1 MTDKD
6 IKDYC
11 KNCDVEPPAMRF
23 KCPECEYNPDK
34 EPIIIDGIN
43 VVDCNY
49 IIDYDPTKKQGTWG
63 GAIHKGACKI
73 YSKDCKHNPDCYFKQ
88 LARKTEECERSL
100 KRISDLEERII
111 NHSNEIEEYCSRL
124 ADKNKEC
131 EELKERLVKTEE
143 DLKYQCVDCMNVKSD
158 HYRKALEGIEKVINN
173 ILNSCLGRNTVSCRP
188 AHNVCGD
195 LINIL
200 DIINK
205 ARG

>member
-1 MTDKD
+1 MENK
-6 IKDYC
+6 
-11 KNCDVEPPAMRF
+11 
-23 KCPECEYNPDK
+23 
-34 EPIIIDGIN
+34 
-43 VVDCNY
+43 
-49 IIDYDPTKKQGTWG
+49 
-63 GAIHKGACKI
+63 KI
-73 YSKDCKHNPDCYFKQ
+73 YVDGVDVSKCYRYQKKTGYCEGAFKPEELPFCENFDCEFKN

-131 EELKERLVKTEE
+131 ESLKEKYEELKEDRYNLNIEMYVC
-143 DLKYQCVDCMNVKSD
+143 DR
-158 HYRKALEGIEKVINN
+158 YRKALEEIEKVINN

-200 DIINK
+200 DIISRAK
-205 ARG
+205 GEK